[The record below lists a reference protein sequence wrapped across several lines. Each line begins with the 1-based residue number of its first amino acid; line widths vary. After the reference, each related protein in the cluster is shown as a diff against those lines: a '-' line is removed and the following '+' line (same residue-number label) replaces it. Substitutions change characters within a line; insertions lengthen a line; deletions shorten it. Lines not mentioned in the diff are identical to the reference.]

1 MNLPVFD
8 IPVPNLGFDIPVLM
22 HPPLVHFAIV
32 IPVFILI
39 LEIIN
44 IFMRRRGLT
53 VTTFVFFT
61 LLIVIFFAAF
71 VTGKTDGSEA
81 WDMLTKAG
89 QADLKE
95 HKLIGIY
102 LLIASVVVVFL
113 KLFAMALRTWWMKLL
128 YLLVL
133 IGFVGAVLYQGKE
146 GGELVF
152 KHGANNERVLDLSNE
167 IDDLNDEIDELKE
180 AAEEAKSQE
189 ATEAPKAEP
198 AKEESTPEA
207 KEPKEE
213 TPAPAPEKEETKQEN
228 TAPAAEKS
236 EESAKP
242 AATENNIT
250 ETVTQKASETA
261 EAVKQNVKES
271 ADAVTEKAAEV
282 TQKATDTAK
291 DAVKSAKEA
300 GSAVLDA
307 AKKMVTPETAE
318 H

>member
-44 IFMRRRGLT
+44 IFMKRRGLT
-53 VTTFVFFT
+53 VTTFIFFT

-89 QADLKE
+89 QSDLKE

-102 LLIASVVVVFL
+102 LLLASVVVLFL
-113 KLFAMALRTWWMKLL
+113 KLFAIALRTWWMKLL
-128 YLLVL
+128 YLLIL
-133 IGFVGAVLYQGKE
+133 ISFVGAVLYQGKE
-146 GGELVF
+146 GGELVY

-180 AAEEAKSQE
+180 AAEEAKQQE

-198 AKEESTPEA
+198 AKEESAPEA
-207 KEPKEE
+207 KEQKEE
-213 TPAPAPEKEETKQEN
+213 TPTPEKEEKKQED
-228 TAPAAEKS
+228 TASAAEKN
-236 EESAKP
+236 EEAAKP
-242 AATENNIT
+242 ASVEENAT

-261 EAVKQNVKES
+261 KAVKQSVKES
-271 ADAVTEKAAEV
+271 ADAVAEKTAEV

>member
-44 IFMRRRGLT
+44 IFMKRRGLT

-102 LLIASVVVVFL
+102 LLLASVVVLFL

-198 AKEESTPEA
+198 AKEE
-207 KEPKEE
+207 
-213 TPAPAPEKEETKQEN
+213 TPAPAPEREETKQEN

-271 ADAVTEKAAEV
+271 ANTVTEKAAEV
-282 TQKATDTAK
+282 TQKAADTAK

>member
-180 AAEEAKSQE
+180 AAEEAKPQE

-207 KEPKEE
+207 KEP
-213 TPAPAPEKEETKQEN
+213 KEETKQEN

-242 AATENNIT
+242 AATENNTT

>member
-44 IFMRRRGLT
+44 IFMKRRGLT

-102 LLIASVVVVFL
+102 LLLASVVVLFL

-198 AKEESTPEA
+198 AKEE
-207 KEPKEE
+207 

-242 AATENNIT
+242 AATENNIA

-271 ADAVTEKAAEV
+271 ANAVTEKAAEV
-282 TQKATDTAK
+282 TQKAADTAK